1 MKIYV
6 GIVSEKASYKCVP
19 DDFCNDLNV
28 ISYEPNMALSDS
40 YDNWVDRFDLTCASK
55 SKIGLIGSAYF
66 MGLICTMVFIPR
78 ISDLYGRVKMI

>member
-1 MKIYV
+1 MEEFV
-6 GIVSEKASYKCVP
+6 RTGSEEILYKCVP
-19 DDFCNDLNV
+19 DDFCNDPNV
-28 ISYEPNMALSDS
+28 ISFKPNMALSDS

-78 ISDLYGRVKMI
+78 VSDLYGRVKMI